1 MNYEFD
7 LGEKNLKDSLI
18 NNTLNR
24 NSRLNNLMKLINS
37 LKRNT
42 IIAIDGAWG
51 TGKTVFVKQL
61 ETLNQCDFN
70 DDNGNNIELRG
81 IDKLTKDTFNN
92 NHGVYYYNAWEND
105 LHNEP
110 LQSLLFFLLNE
121 LPKNEDMVVDFSEF
135 KKNLPSHI
143 YKIIGGLGS
152 GVIKRLNDKTKDLT
166 GVDIKETVGAT
177 IDLVKNIN
185 DLKDYK
191 GLTDSIITT
200 NEIKQA
206 INDLI
211 NDLLNKDSKIV
222 FIIDE
227 LDRCRPDYAV
237 RLLETITH
245 FYDNDKIVF
254 LVSCNSQQLSH
265 TVSKFYGEKFDGYG
279 YLNKI
284 FNFVVSLEKIDASTY
299 INNILKI
306 ANSSGC
312 LENMTLAVSEYFN
325 FSMREIGRYMYYVDL
340 LHDYYYQSNSFNDE
354 NNLVRLVFLPY
365 CLSLKLKN
373 IQIYHTF
380 IDGSDCNDFINFYN
394 KNRNCKVIVDRIY
407 ERELSEEQQKTI
419 STKKYIEDTYNKYF
433 NDIGEDKYW
442 NKKIR
447 KNFLEALSLISNFSS
462 LT

>member
-7 LGEKNLKDSLI
+7 LNESNLKDSLI
-18 NNTLNR
+18 NNKLNR
-24 NSRLNNLMKLINS
+24 NSRINNLMKLINS

-61 ETLNQCDFN
+61 ETLNQCEFN
-70 DDNGNNIELRG
+70 DDSGNSIELKG

-110 LQSLLFFLLNE
+110 LQSLLLFLLNE
-121 LPKNEDMVVDFSEF
+121 LPKNEDMIVDFSEF

-152 GVIKRLNDKTKDLT
+152 GVIKGLNDKAKDLT
-166 GVDIKETVGAT
+166 GIDIKETVGAT
-177 IDLVKNIN
+177 IDLVKDIN

-265 TVSKFYGEKFDGYG
+265 TISKFYGNDFDSYG

-284 FNFVVSLEKIDASTY
+284 FNFMVSLENVDPKKY
-299 INNILKI
+299 IQSVLKKPFSVDYFDLMALSI
-306 ANSSGC
+306 F
-312 LENMTLAVSEYFN
+312 EYLSFT
-325 FSMREIGRYMYYVDL
+325 MREIGRYLYYMDIL
-340 LHDYYYQSNSFNDE
+340 TDYYYHDDRHDNS
-354 NNLVRLVFLPY
+354 LVKCSFMPY
-365 CLSLKLKN
+365 LLGLKL
-373 IQIYHTF
+373 
-380 IDGSDCNDFINFYN
+380 IDIKQYNKFINGNGLSEFMKFYKNN
-394 KNRNCKVIVDRIY
+394 KNCKTVVDGVY
-407 ERELSEEQQKTI
+407 SFSVSTEEQKTI
-419 STKKYIEDTYNKYF
+419 TVEEYVKDIYSKYF
-433 NDIGEDKYW
+433 VSVDNDKYFD
-442 NKKIR
+442 KAIKER
-447 KNFLEALSLISNFSS
+447 LLEVLSLISNFSS

>member
-7 LGEKNLKDSLI
+7 LNKSNLKESLI
-18 NNTLNR
+18 DNTLNR
-24 NSRLNNLMKLINS
+24 NSRLNNLMKLMNS

-61 ETLNQCDFN
+61 ETLNQCDFT

-81 IDKLTKDTFNN
+81 IDKLTKDTFNS

-110 LQSLLFFLLNE
+110 LQSLLLFLLNE

-135 KKNLPSHI
+135 KKKLPFHI

-152 GVIKRLNDKTKDLT
+152 GVIKGLNDKAKGLT
-166 GVDIKETVGAT
+166 GIDIKETVGAT
-177 IDLVKNIN
+177 IDLVKDIN

-200 NEIKQA
+200 NEIKEA

-211 NDLLNKDSKIV
+211 NDLLKKDSKVV

-245 FYDNDKIVF
+245 FYDNDKIIF

-279 YLNKI
+279 YLNKL
-284 FNFVVSLEKIDASTY
+284 FNFVVFLEKIDASTY

-306 ANSSGC
+306 ANSSGY
-312 LENMTLAVSEYFN
+312 LESMTVGVSEYFD
-325 FSMREIGRYMYYVDL
+325 FSMREIGRYMYYVDI

-354 NNLVRLVFLPY
+354 NNLVKLVFLPY
-365 CLSLKLKN
+365 CLSLRLKN
-373 IQIYHTF
+373 IQIYNMF
-380 IDGSDCNDFINFYN
+380 INGNDCNDFINFYN
-394 KNRNCKVIVDRIY
+394 ENSNCKAIVYRIY
-407 ERELSEEQQKTI
+407 SNEFSEEQQKTI
-419 STKKYIEDTYNKYF
+419 SVEKYIEDTYNKYF
-433 NDIGEDKYW
+433 GNIGEDKYW
-442 NKKIR
+442 DKKVR
-447 KNFLEALSLISNFSS
+447 KDFLEVLSLISNFSS
-462 LT
+462 LS